1 MVIFEIKKVSNTRT
15 WFVRVTIILELR
27 TQPLRARKARKRANL
42 CSEDATP
49 MENQPSNVNP
59 RDEWDKFDK
68 WAEFLRQDGLHGES
82 GTSGR
87 DSGSADQPR
96 DVREVIPEIEGKS
109 MVISIV
115 AGEALAAPGYT
126 VT

>member
-15 WFVRVTIILELR
+15 WFVRVTIILGLQ

-42 CSEDATP
+42 CSEDTIP
-49 MENQPSNVNP
+49 MENQPSNVNL

-82 GTSGR
+82 GTSGK
-87 DSGSADQPR
+87 DSGSTDQPR

-115 AGEALAAPGYT
+115 VGEILAAPGYT